1 MDQITNNTESPN
13 NLANDVKREIIRYLI
28 LFSASVLIAATA
40 FYFNTSS
47 SVKAHEIKLEQLQR
61 QIESKADQGQIE
73 KRLDRMENKLDK
85 LIEQQMK

>member
-1 MDQITNNTESPN
+1 LLLQE
-13 NLANDVKREIIRYLI
+13 
-28 LFSASVLIAATA
+28 
-40 FYFNTSS
+40 
-47 SVKAHEIKLEQLQR
+47 LEQLQR